1 LIQNA
6 VKENCMEKNPE
17 ESGIPGTTSH
27 KTRNTPVSAGA
38 RPTSADVA
46 RAAGV
51 SRTQVSYVLNNT
63 GAEHVSDEKRQRIMQ
78 AARELGYLP
87 HISAQTL
94 RRGYSNEF
102 AIFFPAPYPPRI
114 NEILGTIHEQGLAEG
129 CVPTQYSFN
138 SYTNPERK
146 LEAFRLLLASRPRGL
161 FCGLLDIGMEEI
173 NLARAK
179 GIEHILVLDVERH
192 ADIPTLYIPA
202 ERVGFMAAE
211 HLLSLGHRHL
221 GILCPSDPI
230 QKRPFE
236 LRYKGF
242 KRAAAQYRNV
252 DIRIL
257 KWPQENLRP
266 TLRFAEDFSSALLAE
281 RGLTTALYTY
291 SDDYALPLMTVLQD
305 RGIRIPEDLCLIGT
319 DNLPYGAMVR
329 PALSTI
335 KLDKIPLGERAVAMM
350 NRLLT
355 GAEKGAMEDDEP
367 TPELIARASTAT
379 IASLLGH

>member
-6 VKENCMEKNPE
+6 VKENCMKKDPE
-17 ESGIPGTTSH
+17 GPAAPGTAPH
-27 KTRNTPVSAGA
+27 KARNTPVPASA

-63 GAEHVSDEKRQRIMQ
+63 GAEHVSDEKRRRIML

-87 HISAQTL
+87 HVSAQTL

-138 SYTNPERK
+138 SYTHPERK

-173 NLARAK
+173 SLARAK
-179 GIEHILVLDVERH
+179 GVEHILVLDVERH
-192 ADIPTLYIPA
+192 ADIPTLFIPA
-202 ERVGFMAAE
+202 EQLGFIAAD
-211 HLLSLGHRHL
+211 HLLSLGHRRL

-230 QKRPFE
+230 QRRPFE

-242 KRAAAQYRNV
+242 KNAAARYRNV

-257 KWPQENLRP
+257 EWPKENLRP
-266 TLRFAEDFSSALLAE
+266 TLQFAEDFSTALLAN
-281 RGLTTALYTY
+281 RGSISALYSY
-291 SDDYALPLMTVLQD
+291 SDDYALPLMAVLQN
-305 RGIRIPEDLCLIGT
+305 RGVRIPEDLSLIGT

-355 GAEKGAMEDDEP
+355 GAGEGAMEDDEP
-367 TPELIARASTAT
+367 TPELIARASTGA
-379 IASLLGH
+379 ISSLLGH

>member
-1 LIQNA
+1 M
-6 VKENCMEKNPE
+6 KKPE
-17 ESGIPGTTSH
+17 GSKTSGTAPDND
-27 KTRNTPVSAGA
+27 RDDPVQSVIRT

-63 GAEHVSDEKRQRIMQ
+63 GAEHVSDEKRQRIIQ
-78 AARELGYLP
+78 AARDLGYLP

-114 NEILGTIHEQGLAEG
+114 NEILGTIHERGLAEG

-161 FCGLLDIGMEEI
+161 FCGLLDIGMAEI

-192 ADIPTLYIPA
+192 ADIPTLFVPA
-202 ERVGFMAAE
+202 ERIGFVAAE
-211 HLLSLGHRHL
+211 HLLSLGHRRL

-242 KRAAAQYRNV
+242 KKAASKYRNV

-257 KWPQENLRP
+257 KWPKENLRP
-266 TLRFAEDFSSALLAE
+266 TLRYAEDFTSALLAD
-281 RGLTTALYTY
+281 RGSLTALYTY
-291 SDDYALPLMTVLQD
+291 SDDYALPLMAALQD
-305 RGIRIPEDLCLIGT
+305 HGIRIPQDLCLIGT
-319 DNLPYGAMVR
+319 DDLPYGAMVR

-335 KLDKIPLGERAVAMM
+335 KLDKIPLGDRAVTMI

-355 GAEKGAMEDDEP
+355 GAGNPPVLDDEP
-367 TPELIARASTAT
+367 TPVLIVRDSTRELSN
-379 IASLLGH
+379 SG